1 LRWTALC
8 KRLLII
14 LPTCVAAGCAAPGMQ
29 MNARAP
35 ESSNVAG
42 APSADLKE
50 RADIYAITPKTIA
63 SLLAENQAAETA
75 RLKNLASARDA
86 AERYRYRIGPQDILR
101 ITIWNHPE
109 LTNPSGTA
117 NELSGRVVNSDGTF
131 FFPFVGKVQ
140 ASGRTV
146 EEIRDQLATGLG
158 PYLKNPQVDVAVL
171 QYRSQRAFF
180 SGEVRNP
187 GVFSITDV
195 PPRIT
200 DAIAQAGGLSTEA
213 DLSNVTV
220 ARGNQTL
227 RIDLNRLYYQG
238 DLQQNIR
245 LQHDDVVNVPDRR
258 FNKVFVLGEVNRP
271 NSLAVPNR
279 GRFTLAEALS
289 DSGGVNPLTANSG
302 QIYVIRASD
311 QSPKAEI
318 YHLNAASPDAMIL
331 ADKFD
336 LRSRDVVFIDA
347 VSVVR
352 WARVVNNILPTVDI
366 LRQTLNDTSRALPR

>member
-1 LRWTALC
+1 
-8 KRLLII
+8 
-14 LPTCVAAGCAAPGMQ
+14 

-35 ESSNVAG
+35 ESSNIAG

-50 RADIYAITPKTIA
+50 RADIYAITPKTIT
-63 SLLAENQAAETA
+63 SLMAETQAAESA
-75 RLKNLASARDA
+75 RLKSLATARDA
-86 AERYRYRIGPQDILR
+86 AERYRYRIGAQDILR

-140 ASGRTV
+140 AAGRTV

-158 PYLKNPQVDVAVL
+158 PYLKNPQVDVSVL

-187 GVFSITDV
+187 GTLPITDI

-200 DAIAQAGGLSTEA
+200 DAIAQAGGLSPEA
-213 DLSNVTV
+213 DLANVTI
-220 ARGNQTL
+220 ARGSQTL

-258 FNKVFVLGEVNRP
+258 FNKIFVLGEVNRP
-271 NSLAVPNR
+271 NSLPIPNR